1 MNVATA
7 AALLNAWVDAGKGN
21 LPLVV
26 ATAMDSA
33 GNYALERAAD
43 VAPITSTPPADE
55 EGAWADQAEPG
66 KPHTAIAIV

>member
-1 MNVATA
+1 MNVAAA

-26 ATAMDSA
+26 ATALDNN
-33 GNYALERAAD
+33 GGYALEQAAD
-43 VAPITSTPPADE
+43 IAPITSTPPADE
-55 EGAWADQAEPG
+55 EGAWADQAEAG

>member
-7 AALLNAWVDAGKGN
+7 AALLNAWVDAGEGH

-26 ATAMDSA
+26 ATVMDDNGA
-33 GNYALERAAD
+33 YALEQAAD
-43 VAPITSTPPADE
+43 VAPITSPPPAS
-55 EGAWADQAEPG
+55 EGGVWADQAEAG

>member
-26 ATAMDSA
+26 ATALDNN
-33 GNYALERAAD
+33 GGYALEQAAD
-43 VAPITSTPPADE
+43 IAPITSTPPANE